1 MADPAWGLPLH
12 IRWDEGLSLLKG
24 DGALPGCPEPV
35 AGMPLAEALGID
47 RDAARALD
55 ARARSGAGIEFVR
68 TLPVPGGNPRWLRV
82 GMESTGTAVEARVHD
97 LGALLEGAPPLQISR
112 LSSSLSHELRN
123 PLSSVKMAVQTLSRN
138 DGLSARDQRRLT
150 IALREIRTLERMLWM
165 LSEYGRETPLA
176 VDTWT
181 MSDLIQESSGLIE
194 PDLAERSIRI
204 ELLGVEGLPK
214 VRSDAV
220 RLRPVLAQLLLNV
233 AASLQEGEPLLL
245 TLRRSDRGVEVE
257 VLDEHA
263 ALEAGDHSRVFEPFG
278 SRLARGAGLSLAA
291 LRRVLQQ
298 QGGDVTAVAATPPAH
313 GVLFR
318 LDFARAA

>member
-12 IRWDEGLSLLKG
+12 IRWNEELSLLKG

-47 RDAARALD
+47 PDAARALD
-55 ARARSGAGIEFVR
+55 ARARSGSGIEFVR
-68 TLPVPGGNPRWLRV
+68 TLPVPGGNPRWLRL

-176 VDTWT
+176 VDTWS

-204 ELLGVEGLPK
+204 ELLGVEGLPR
-214 VRSDAV
+214 VRSDGV

-233 AASLQEGEPLLL
+233 AASLEEGAPLLL

-263 ALEAGDHSRVFEPFG
+263 ALEAGDQSRVFEPFG

-298 QGGDVTAVAATPPAH
+298 QGGDVTALAATPPAR

>member
-1 MADPAWGLPLH
+1 MGDPAWGLPLH
-12 IRWDEGLSLLKG
+12 IHWDEGLSLVSG
-24 DGALPGCPEPV
+24 DGTLPGCPPPTP
-35 AGMPLAEALGID
+35 GMSLAEALHVD
-47 RDAARALD
+47 PATARALD
-55 ARARSGAGIEFVR
+55 ERARRGGGVEFIR
-68 TLPVPGGNPRWLRV
+68 GSGNPGEAARWLRV
-82 GMESTGTAVEARVHD
+82 GLAPAGAGMEARVHD

-138 DGLSARDQRRLT
+138 DGLSPRDQRRLT

-165 LSEYGRETPLA
+165 LSEYGREAPLA
-176 VDTWT
+176 VDAW
-181 MSDLIQESSGLIE
+181 SLPDLIQESAGLIE
-194 PDLAERSIRI
+194 QDLAERSVRL
-204 ELLGVEGLPK
+204 ELLGADGLPR

-233 AASLQEGEPLLL
+233 AASLEDGEPLLVA
-245 TLRRSDRGVEVE
+245 LRRSDRGAEVE
-257 VLDEHA
+257 LNDVHA
-263 ALEAGDHSRVFEPFG
+263 ALGPGDESRVFEPFG

-298 QGGDVTAVAATPPAH
+298 QGGEISAEAAMPPAR

-318 LDFARAA
+318 LDFARAS